1 MIRPPPTTTLFPYT
15 TLFRSDYIMLAM
27 INPNATRIP
36 DAHYIWEAKYNGA
49 RITSTSPDYNPSA
62 IHTDLWMPIEQG
74 SDPFLAMSFVNVILE
89 EGLYKADFIKEQTD
103 LPMLVR
109 RDTGNLLRESD
120 LVEGG
125 SDEVFY
131 HWDLNTN
138 KAVKAKGSMGDDDK
152 TLKLDNV
159 DPA

>member
-1 MIRPPPTTTLFPYT
+1 M
-15 TLFRSDYIMLAM
+15 
-27 INPNATRIP
+27 ATR
-36 DAHYIWEAKYNGA
+36 W
-49 RITSTSPDYNPSA
+49 
-62 IHTDLWMPIEQG
+62 
-74 SDPFLAMSFVNVILE
+74 
-89 EGLYKADFIKEQTD
+89 EQTD

-159 DPA
+159 DPALEGTFTVAQGLKVTTVFEQVKQEAAKFTPEKTREHTAIHPHTGRQEARPLATPKKATIILGYITSTSSNCL